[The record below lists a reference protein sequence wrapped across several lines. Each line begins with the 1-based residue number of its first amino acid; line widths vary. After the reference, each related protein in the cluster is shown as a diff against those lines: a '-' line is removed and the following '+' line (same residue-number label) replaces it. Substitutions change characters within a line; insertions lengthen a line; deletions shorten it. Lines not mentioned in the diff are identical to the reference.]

1 MYFCNSIYIRKS
13 LWNSLCNGSCINL
26 DTDISLLGKTSTQVI
41 FDINGFKRKTKWKHV
56 RVCLIIRVDA
66 RRILIGLET

>member
-1 MYFCNSIYIRKS
+1 MRKG

-41 FDINGFKRKTKWKHV
+41 FDINGFKRKT
-56 RVCLIIRVDA
+56 IM
-66 RRILIGLET
+66 ETCKSVFNNKSRCKEDFDWFGNINVNLYV